1 MLFGITH
8 QQDFSVNSLRRK
20 DLISAIKQEFPDKD
34 GVIVLFAGFEGDCKQ
49 FKQESS
55 FYYLTGIDE
64 PGVVLVIDL
73 HENATLYVPHFG
85 DARSKWMA
93 SPIAL
98 TQDNAKN
105 LGLNEVKN
113 LGAACAGYQFHPF
126 FSRSEY
132 QDLLTFLSS
141 VVDQGKTIF
150 TLNPNNADQYIEQ
163 RLVLERLKEFMPDY
177 AQHVIDIASLVAK
190 QRRIKDMKEI
200 ETLYTAVEITSMA
213 QEAAAKAIEAESLE
227 CEVQASLEYIFT
239 AAQAAIAFPSIVGS
253 GKNSTVLHYNINK
266 SVMKN
271 GDLVVIDIG
280 AQYNHYCADITRT
293 YPVSGTFTKRQREVY
308 NIVLDTQ
315 EYIASIAKPGYWLNN
330 VEHPEKSLNHLAR
343 VYLAKKGY
351 DKYFTHGIGHYLGL
365 DVHDVGDYKT
375 PLQEGD
381 VFTIEPGIYIPEES
395 LGVRIEDDYWVVK
408 DGVVCLSEQL
418 LKKAEDIEAMMAH
431 VDSADDQEDD
441 YEFEDESDFDDEDA
455 SEA

>member
-1 MLFGITH
+1 LLDSLGASMLFGITH
-8 QQDFSVNSLRRK
+8 KQDFSVNSLRRK
-20 DLISAIKQEFPDKD
+20 DLITAIKQEFPDKD
-34 GVIVLFAGFEGDCKQ
+34 GVVVLFAGFEGDCKQ

-73 HENATLYVPHFG
+73 QENATLYMPNFG
-85 DARSKWMA
+85 DSRAKWMA

-105 LGLNEVKN
+105 LGLKDIKS
-113 LGAACAGYQFHPF
+113 LGEACAGYQFNPF
-126 FSRSEY
+126 FLQPHY
-132 QDLLTFLSS
+132 QDLLTVLISI
-141 VVDQGKTIF
+141 VDQGKTIF
-150 TLNPNNADQYIEQ
+150 ACNPTNSDHYVEQ
-163 RLVLERLKEFMPDY
+163 RLVLERLKEFLPGYM
-177 AQHVIDIASLVAK
+177 QHVVDIAPLIAK
-190 QRRIKDMKEI
+190 QRRVKDMKEI

-213 QEAAAKAIEAESLE
+213 QEAAAKAIEADSLE

-239 AAQAAIAFPSIVGS
+239 AAQAAIAFPSIVAS
-253 GKNSTVLHYNINK
+253 GKNSTILHYMINK

-293 YPVSGTFTKRQREVY
+293 YPVSGTFTKRQKEVY

-330 VEHPEKSLNHLAR
+330 SDHPEKSLNHLAR
-343 VYLAKKGY
+343 AYLAKKGY
-351 DKYFTHGIGHYLGL
+351 EKYFAHGIGHYLGL

-381 VFTIEPGIYIPEES
+381 VFTIEPGIYIP
-395 LGVRIEDDYWVVK
+395 LIKGI
-408 DGVVCLSEQL
+408 
-418 LKKAEDIEAMMAH
+418 LKLAVTD
-431 VDSADDQEDD
+431 
-441 YEFEDESDFDDEDA
+441 
-455 SEA
+455 